1 MNLDKKELNKK
12 ITEYLINTPFYSLN
26 AIEIELGIGQ
36 GTLSKAINATQKLSE
51 KTAKKLATFFESIKI
66 D

>member
-1 MNLDKKELNKK
+1 MKPPTKELKEK